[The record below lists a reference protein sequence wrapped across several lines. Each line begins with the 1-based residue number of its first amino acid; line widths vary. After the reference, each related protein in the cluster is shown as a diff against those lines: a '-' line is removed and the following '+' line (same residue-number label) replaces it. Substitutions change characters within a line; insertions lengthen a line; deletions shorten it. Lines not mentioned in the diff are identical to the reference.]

1 MLCVNQVAT
10 GDTADRTSQF
20 YTIPSLASATTLGA
34 PVNLSSDF
42 KPAMFGRFQPV
53 DGASGIFAVLHDA
66 SSAHS
71 SIVLTGSRA
80 GSYWKSPFYYANVST
95 SFDDTPN
102 NNGVIDKGGDGVNG
116 DGGGSHFLTGAIAG
130 IVASA
135 VVVLG
140 LFYWWCKSRH
150 GDVEKKGGDGRFEEH
165 KGEYLDPDDPEVIK
179 IYQDQLQ
186 GELKSSQHPRPNY
199 TTTVGDDSG
208 APEAS
213 LTTTN
218 QADKKTPYSS
228 PSPLAMDQAVFQ
240 TLTDTLSA
248 DPNARMAAE
257 LRLKELQQNP
267 EYPLSLVK
275 LALARECNI
284 SQRHS
289 AAVQLKSYIDPQWST
304 KSNRFRG
311 PEPPA
316 EAYVVSKIAHLDW
329 PDNWSNLL
337 DVLVHHLKSGS
348 ADEVHGSMKVLAE
361 FISKDVTHVQLP
373 FVAPVLFPELLR
385 IMVSEQM
392 YSHATRSRCASI
404 FRDAAEM
411 MFTVKEEHPE
421 AVMLYLKPIIGQWNE
436 AFISILNKRTTD
448 NPEIEVAEWRLKSEV
463 LRFFNLAVPIAPKL
477 MNSSILPVL
486 SAVWQD
492 LMHVRPRYVQEHV
505 NTSTDITGESFQD
518 SDGNNI
524 GIESLLFVQF
534 EFLQVACRRR
544 KLTQSAFIGE
554 DGQSGIVAELVWNIL
569 QFMQMTDEQAESWNA
584 DPNQFI
590 ADEEEDSYSFNVRIA
605 TEDLLMALVEYYE
618 PQTLHALNMSI
629 KQYVSNS
636 IVEKTKGNRNWWKPQ
651 ESSLLAV
658 GLLAGELCDAIKSG
672 EASPIDVGSLF
683 DQVVLAN
690 LSEHSFP
697 FLQGRAFVF
706 ASQFAPILPSNLAGQ
721 YVSAAVEAILKS
733 SSAVVKIS
741 ALKALNNFNQYL
753 DKQHIIPYQRSI
765 LQGVAPMIEITTEE
779 TLSLILRTL
788 VTTSK
793 IDEEVAA
800 EYESVLGPLVLESWV
815 KFPAEHL
822 ISTDIMEFFDV
833 LARNKY
839 MQPAL
844 SIRTTP
850 ALVGLISNENPDQPQ
865 VSSAIDLLKSLIQGG
880 PSPLPANYVAQFFPR
895 LMSVLLTTDD
905 RDILQGGQ
913 ECLIIT
919 IRKDVQQIAEWRDEA
934 SGKSGMDLI
943 IQFIAQLLDPS
954 QTESAS
960 LFVGDLISALIKKGG
975 DLINSILPE
984 LLNAV
989 TVRLTDAK
997 LPSFIQPLIMVF
1009 AQLCLNQ
1016 HEVVINFLS
1025 GVTINGRN
1033 GLDIVLTSWTTYH
1046 SDFQGQYQQK
1056 VSAVALTK
1064 VFMSNDPRVSAIQ
1077 VRGNMIVSSTSR
1089 VKTRSKAK
1097 STPDQYTVISVPVKI
1112 VKLLSTDLTNKVEE
1126 EAALAGGGK
1135 AEDDESDLD
1144 DEDEDDDEF
1153 GDYDDEEDEEHSG
1166 SKSKKDKYGYLSDLL
1181 DAHGLDMDGEGYDDD
1196 EEDEMDPDILA
1207 DPIYQM
1213 SLKTYLI
1220 EFFRECIQQSSPAFA
1235 QSVAELSDVEKQ
1247 ALSTLLEN

>member
-1 MLCVNQVAT
+1 
-10 GDTADRTSQF
+10 
-20 YTIPSLASATTLGA
+20 
-34 PVNLSSDF
+34 
-42 KPAMFGRFQPV
+42 
-53 DGASGIFAVLHDA
+53 
-66 SSAHS
+66 
-71 SIVLTGSRA
+71 
-80 GSYWKSPFYYANVST
+80 
-95 SFDDTPN
+95 
-102 NNGVIDKGGDGVNG
+102 
-116 DGGGSHFLTGAIAG
+116 
-130 IVASA
+130 
-135 VVVLG
+135 
-140 LFYWWCKSRH
+140 
-150 GDVEKKGGDGRFEEH
+150 
-165 KGEYLDPDDPEVIK
+165 
-179 IYQDQLQ
+179 
-186 GELKSSQHPRPNY
+186 
-199 TTTVGDDSG
+199 
-208 APEAS
+208 
-213 LTTTN
+213 
-218 QADKKTPYSS
+218 
-228 PSPLAMDQAVFQ
+228 MDQAVFQ

-257 LRLKELQQNP
+257 LRIKELQQNP

-275 LALARECNI
+275 LALARECNV

-289 AAVQLKSYIDPQWST
+289 AAVQLKSYIDLQWST
-304 KSNRFRG
+304 KSNRYRG

-316 EAYVVSKIAHLDW
+316 EIKTAVRELLLTGLSDPTNRIRSSCAYVVSKIAHLDW
-329 PDNWSNLL
+329 PDSWPNLL

-385 IMVSEQM
+385 IMVTEQM

-404 FRDAAEM
+404 FRNATEM
-411 MFTVKEEHPE
+411 MFTVKETHPE
-421 AVMLYLKPIIGQWNE
+421 AVKLYLKPIIGQWNE
-436 AFISILNKRTTD
+436 AFISILSKRTTD

-463 LRFFNLAVPIAPKL
+463 LRFFNLAIPMSPKL

-492 LMHVRPRYVQEHV
+492 LMHVRPRYVREHV
-505 NTSTDITGESFQD
+505 NTSTDVTGETFQD

-544 KLTQSAFIGE
+544 KFTQAAFIGE

-618 PQTLHALNMSI
+618 PQALHALNMSI

-636 IVEKTKGNRNWWKPQ
+636 MAEKTKGNRNWWKPQ

-658 GLLAGELCDAIKSG
+658 GLLAGELCDAIKCG

-690 LSEHSFP
+690 MSEHSFP

-706 ASQFAPILPSNLAGQ
+706 ASQFAPILPSNLAAQ

-753 DKQHIIPYQRSI
+753 DKQYIIPYQRSI

-793 IDEEVAA
+793 IDEKVAA
-800 EYESVLGPLVLESWV
+800 EYESILGPLVLESWV

-844 SIRTTP
+844 SARATP

-895 LMSVLLTTDD
+895 LMAVLLTTDD

-934 SGKSGMDLI
+934 SSKTGMDLI

-989 TVRLTDAK
+989 TVRLADAK

-1025 GVTINGRN
+1025 GVTINDRN

-1056 VSAVALTK
+1056 VSAIALTK
-1064 VFMSNDPRVSAIQ
+1064 VFMSSDPRVAAIQ

-1112 VKLLSTDLTNKVEE
+1112 VKLLSADLTNKIEE

-1135 AEDDESDLD
+1135 AGNDESDLD
-1144 DEDEDDDEF
+1144 DDDDDDDDEF
-1153 GDYDDEEDEEHSG
+1153 GDDYSDEEDEVHG

-1196 EEDEMDPDILA
+1196 EEDEIDPDILA

-1220 EFFRECIQQSSPAFA
+1220 EFFRECIQQNSPAFA